1 MIKIQIRSI
10 FGSMLFERESEKNT
24 IKETAEKANLSR
36 ANLSGANLSGANLS
50 RANLS
55 RAKLSGADLSRANL
69 SGADL
74 SEADL
79 SGADLSRAN
88 LSEANLSGAD
98 LSRANLSEANLS
110 GADLSEA
117 DLPIF
122 CKWNVTIIDG
132 KIKIGCKEM
141 SVEDW
146 VKWFASNEEFE
157 TKRGS
162 EEFNRIHAMF
172 IAYSSYLKF
181 LNTK

>member
-1 MIKIQIRSI
+1 MIKIQIRSN
-10 FGSMLFERESEKNT
+10 FGLMLFERESEKNT
-24 IKETAEKANLSR
+24 IKETAEKTNLSGADLSEADLSEADLSR
-36 ANLSGANLSGANLS
+36 ANLSGANLSRADLSEANLSGANLS

-55 RAKLSGADLSRANL
+55 RADLSEADLSRANL

-74 SEADL
+74 SKANLLWADL
-79 SGADLSRAN
+79 SGA
-88 LSEANLSGAD
+88 NLSG
-98 LSRANLSEANLS
+98 
-110 GADLSEA
+110 A

-162 EEFNRIHAMF
+162 DEFNRIHAMF

-181 LNTK
+181 LNSK

>member
-1 MIKIQIRSI
+1 MIKIQIRSN
-10 FGSMLFERESEKNT
+10 FGLMLFERESEKNT
-24 IKETAEKANLSR
+24 IKETAEKTNLSGADLSEADLSRADLSEADLSRANLSMTNLSGADLSEADLSEADLSR
-36 ANLSGANLSGANLS
+36 ANLSGANLSRADLSEANLSGANLS

-55 RAKLSGADLSRANL
+55 GAN
-69 SGADL
+69 
-74 SEADL
+74 
-79 SGADLSRAN
+79 
-88 LSEANLSGAD
+88 
-98 LSRANLSEANLS
+98 
-110 GADLSEA
+110 
-117 DLPIF
+117 LPIF

-162 EEFNRIHAMF
+162 DEFNRIHAMF

-181 LNTK
+181 LNSK

>member
-10 FGSMLFERESEKNT
+10 FGLMLFERESEKNT
-24 IKETAEKANLSR
+24 IKETAEKTNLSGADLSEADLSRADLSEADLSRANLSMTNLSGADLSEADLSEADLSR
-36 ANLSGANLSGANLS
+36 ANLSGANLSRADLSEANLSGANLS

-55 RAKLSGADLSRANL
+55 GAN
-69 SGADL
+69 
-74 SEADL
+74 
-79 SGADLSRAN
+79 
-88 LSEANLSGAD
+88 
-98 LSRANLSEANLS
+98 
-110 GADLSEA
+110 
-117 DLPIF
+117 LPIF

-162 EEFNRIHAMF
+162 DEFNRIHAMF

-181 LNTK
+181 LNSK

>member
-24 IKETAEKANLSR
+24 IKETAEKAN
-36 ANLSGANLSGANLS
+36 
-50 RANLS
+50 
-55 RAKLSGADLSRANL
+55 
-69 SGADL
+69 
-74 SEADL
+74 
-79 SGADLSRAN
+79 
-88 LSEANLSGAD
+88 